1 MTPDEGTESEY
12 LNSIWDGG
20 LDDDDDDDEGKEFYG
35 MPRRMTLRDMH
46 VHAHRIIPDTR
57 QVAETL
63 SGERRLALY
72 NTAKAAK
79 VGTECTCPSCAKQFK
94 KKSYQQAFCCNK
106 GANNCKDAFWN
117 RANPERLQRSQ
128 KYLKGEL

>member
-12 LNSIWDGG
+12 LNSIWDGE

-46 VHAHRIIPDTR
+46 AYAHRIIPDTR

-117 RANPERLQRSQ
+117 RANPERQQRAM
-128 KYLKGEL
+128 KYLK

>member
-1 MTPDEGTESEY
+1 MTPDEGTEADY
-12 LNSIWDGG
+12 LDSIWNGE
-20 LDDDDDDDEGKEFYG
+20 LDDDDDEGEEFFGLPQRYTLQQ
-35 MPRRMTLRDMH
+35 MRANAIRM
-46 VHAHRIIPDTR
+46 IPDR
-57 QVAETL
+57 KQVAESL
-63 SGERRLALY
+63 SAERRLALY

-117 RANPERLQRSQ
+117 RANPERQQRAM
-128 KYLKGEL
+128 KYLK